1 VRRCHGRHDD
11 RLRVVPHH
19 HLHEVHVRHRVAG
32 PGDGRQVVAVVCMRR
47 RVRRVA
53 GRVKCRGVRRVV
65 LDTVPG
71 GNRLQGGLPGFPRPG
86 PLVAGCTAS
95 GKE

>member
-1 VRRCHGRHDD
+1 
-11 RLRVVPHH
+11 
-19 HLHEVHVRHRVAG
+19 
-32 PGDGRQVVAVVCMRR
+32 MWR

-53 GRVKCRGVRRVV
+53 GRVKCRGVRHVAGRRVRRVARRVNRRSVRRLAGRGGGRVRSVRRVIRRVV

-71 GNRLQGGLPGFPRPG
+71 GNRLHGGLPGFPRPG